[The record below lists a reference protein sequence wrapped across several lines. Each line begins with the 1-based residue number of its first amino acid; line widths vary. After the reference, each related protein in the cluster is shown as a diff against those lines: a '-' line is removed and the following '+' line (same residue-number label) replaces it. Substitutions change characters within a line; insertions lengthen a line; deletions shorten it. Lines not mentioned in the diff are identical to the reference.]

1 MPSAPPATHRGAGR
15 SARACLCLA
24 HAFIPLAHALPRQG
38 HPHGRLWVLQET
50 IFNKSHPRREGGID
64 AVGFYSE
71 SGVRNVGGGRS
82 PGEEGLWAK
91 EAPRFS
97 AAWTN
102 IPLPGAL
109 ARTGQDR
116 QEGPLNGHCQGT
128 LPADLLGPELVRPPD
143 TYQPRGGAPRGLRKG
158 PLIGLEPM
166 TLRWCLCTCAHT
178 RPCVH
183 TCALP
188 RISLRV

>member
-1 MPSAPPATHRGAGR
+1 MHGHVCAWHTPSSRWHTLSPGR
-15 SARACLCLA
+15 DTPTGDSGFCKKLFLTS
-24 HAFIPLAHALPRQG
+24 HI
-38 HPHGRLWVLQET
+38 HGGKR
-50 IFNKSHPRREGGID
+50 GID

-97 AAWTN
+97 AAWTS

-166 TLRWCLCTCAHT
+166 TLGWCLCTCAHT